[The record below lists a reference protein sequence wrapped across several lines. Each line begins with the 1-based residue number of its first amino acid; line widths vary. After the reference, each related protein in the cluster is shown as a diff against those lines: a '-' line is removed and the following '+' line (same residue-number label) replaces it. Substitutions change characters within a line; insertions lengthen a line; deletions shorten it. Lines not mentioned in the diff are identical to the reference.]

1 MAGLKKDLGLLGVF
15 SIATGTTLSAG
26 FFLLPGLAAREAGPA
41 VVVSYL
47 LAASFL
53 IPPLF
58 SVVELATAMPRA
70 GGAYYFLDR
79 SMGPLIGTIGGFSTW
94 LVLVLKTSFALLG
107 MGAYVRLFLPSVPVL
122 PLALAFAILFG
133 AVNLVGAATAGS
145 AQIVLVTGL
154 LALLALFVAGGLP
167 AIEPRHF
174 EGFFDAG
181 PDAVIATA
189 GMVYVSYVGVTH
201 VASVSEEI
209 SDPERN
215 LPRGLFL
222 SVGTIIVA
230 YGLGTFVIVGLVP
243 PSELHRSLT
252 PVAAA
257 AEAFA
262 GRPGALLVTVAAIL
276 AFSSV
281 ANAGVLS
288 ASRYPL
294 ALSRD
299 ELLPRRF
306 ARLSARGIPLAG
318 VAVTVG
324 MIVLSLILLDAIR
337 LAKLASTFQLIVLAL
352 LSAAV
357 IVMRES
363 HIRSYDPGSPS
374 PAYPWMQIL
383 GIAGPVW
390 LIGEMGWIAILPAM
404 LGVAAAVGWYHS
416 YARGHVVR
424 DGAVYHIFERLGRRR
439 YEGLDREL
447 RGILKEKGLREQ
459 DPFEEVVTRAVTLD
473 LAEGTTFEEATRRAV
488 SRLEPRLPATALSLA
503 KSFLEETRLGATPVS
518 GGVALPHLRLAGLDH
533 TEMAIVRV
541 RGGLR
546 LEPLAGPPGFQAPI
560 HALFFL
566 VSPEDDPSR
575 HLRIL
580 AAIARRVD
588 DQHFLDAW
596 LTARDGHELRQIMLR
611 EERALVLELTEG
623 APAADWIGRPLREL
637 RLPDGCL
644 IAMIGQASGRTIVP
658 RGRTVLRA
666 GDRLTVIGDPDAI
679 RALRATL
686 EDKTRD
692 RSNATR

>member
-47 LAASFL
+47 LAALFL

-94 LVLVLKTSFALLG
+94 IVLVLKTSFALFG
-107 MGAYVRLFLPSVPVL
+107 MGAYVRLFLPSIPAL

-145 AQIVLVTGL
+145 AQIFLVAGLLVLVG
-154 LALLALFVAGGLP
+154 LFVVVGLP
-167 AIEPRHF
+167 SIELHNF
-174 EGFFDAG
+174 EGLFDAG
-181 PDAVIATA
+181 ADAVIATA

-209 SDPERN
+209 SDPEKN

-222 SVGTIIVA
+222 SVGTIIVV
-230 YGLGTFVIVGLVP
+230 YGLGIFVIVGLVP
-243 PSELHRSLT
+243 ADELHQSLT

-262 GRPGALLVTVAAIL
+262 GRSGTLLVTVAAIL

-299 ELLPRRF
+299 ELLPPHF
-306 ARLSARGIPLAG
+306 ARLSPRGVPLAG
-318 VAVTVG
+318 VAATVS
-324 MIVLSLILLDAIR
+324 MIIFTLLVLDAAR

-352 LSAAV
+352 LSGAV

-374 PAYPWMQIL
+374 PAYPWMQIA

-404 LGVAAAVGWYHS
+404 MGVATAAGWYHY
-416 YARGHVVR
+416 YARDHIVR
-424 DGAVYHIFERLGRRR
+424 DGAIYHIFERLGRRR

-447 RGILKEKGLREQ
+447 RSILKEKGLREQ

-473 LAEGTTFEEATRRAV
+473 LVEGTTFEEATRRAV
-488 SRLEPRLPATALSLA
+488 SGLKLRLPASETSLV

-546 LEPLAGPPGFQAPI
+546 LEPLAEGPGQQAPI

-566 VSPEDDPSR
+566 VSPEEDPGR

-580 AAIARRVD
+580 AAVARRVD
-588 DQHFLDAW
+588 DEHFLDAW
-596 LTARDGHELRQIMLR
+596 LTARDGHELKQIMLR
-611 EERALVLELTEG
+611 EERALVLELSEG
-623 APAADWIGRPLREL
+623 RPAADWIGRALRDIRIPE
-637 RLPDGCL
+637 GCL
-644 IAMIGQASGRTIVP
+644 VAMVGQASGRTIVP

-666 GDRLTVIGDPDAI
+666 GDRLTLIGDPDAI
-679 RALRATL
+679 LALRAEL
-686 EDKTRD
+686 G
-692 RSNATR
+692 AGGGAG